1 MLRCLGRARPRRRRA
16 RQHTVHDLGSPGCSP
31 FFIRDWYVPRS
42 GVWQRDPGA
51 HGGISFLRAETDWHT
66 VANEDEA
73 FYLRIA
79 QAGGYRYPGAD
90 IGILVTRGRLQ
101 TDDHELT
108 DRAWAWIDGIKRQFS
123 TVPSDGVDAVPVREP
138 EPFSFKML

>member
-1 MLRCLGRARPRRRRA
+1 MR
-16 RQHTVHDLGSPGCSP
+16 SSP
-31 FFIRDWYVPRS
+31 FWRACQVCLADFAEA
-42 GVWQRDPGA
+42 QR
-51 HGGISFLRAETDWHT
+51 GISFLRAETDWHT
-66 VANEDEA
+66 LADEDEA

-101 TDDHELT
+101 TDDNELT
-108 DRAWAWIDGIKRQFS
+108 GRARTGSRGS
-123 TVPSDGVDAVPVREP
+123 SGSSDDPGRRADAVPVREP